1 MESYAAAFHRRSD
14 CLFLYQKRLVDWL
27 LDEEFTPSE
36 AVATVANLPQY
47 VAKKLTGF
55 ARIMAYLY
63 VAVRFNV
70 CLQSEGRTKVV
81 LPSFAGEHRRSS
93 VLAQSQRLFLRSSH
107 LGCELRVSDSL
118 VVAH

>member
-1 MESYAAAFHRRSD
+1 
-14 CLFLYQKRLVDWL
+14 L

-63 VAVRFNV
+63 VAVRFSV

-81 LPSFAGEHRRSS
+81 LPSFAENIGDLRLSS
-93 VLAQSQRLFLRSSH
+93 KSRLFLRSSR
-107 LGCELRVSDSL
+107 CELRVGDSL
-118 VVAH
+118 VVAD